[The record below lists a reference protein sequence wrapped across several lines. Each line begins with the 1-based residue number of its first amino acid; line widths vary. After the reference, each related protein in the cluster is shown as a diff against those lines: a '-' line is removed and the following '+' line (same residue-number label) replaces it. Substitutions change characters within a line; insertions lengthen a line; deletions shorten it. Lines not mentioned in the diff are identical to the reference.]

1 MGTRMCGNL
10 GTYRG
15 LEREKKMLTEDM
27 FYNFGEDEM
36 VNEHRRKKTNEDV
49 VEERDSSSCPAMP
62 ES

>member
-1 MGTRMCGNL
+1 MCGNL

-15 LEREKKMLTEDM
+15 LGREKKM

-36 VNEHRRKKTNEDV
+36 VNEHRRRKTNEDV
-49 VEERDSSSCPAMP
+49 VEERDSSSCPAMS